1 MVKKNK
7 KYSAA
12 IIEKVNGLKE
22 SGNSKID
29 QTYERVSSTRMNV
42 GKSLK
47 NTITKRKFEMINTL
61 QEELKPVD
69 DLLKHLKALDYALK
83 KNIQEV
89 ESFQVS
95 HKKSAEDILI
105 HLRKDIQKRAD
116 NLKIYCNSSTSKE

>member
-47 NTITKRKFEMINTL
+47 NTITKRKFEMNRFVMYLLTSLVPIL
-61 QEELKPVD
+61 RLGEL
-69 DLLKHLKALDYALK
+69 
-83 KNIQEV
+83 
-89 ESFQVS
+89 
-95 HKKSAEDILI
+95 
-105 HLRKDIQKRAD
+105 
-116 NLKIYCNSSTSKE
+116 SSNPRLCTMNNQL